1 MKTAFLKSSLLPIMS
16 FVVLFP
22 LVAEQASAQPPMDR
36 WGSQWSQHRMK
47 CSGMGMHDQGQSMAR
62 HRTFMRSG
70 VPQGYVGSKSP
81 YLSNSDVIREG
92 DKLYRQQCS
101 ACHGATGMGDGAVA
115 SSLSPSPA
123 VLDRLV
129 QMPMAVDEYLLWSIS
144 EGGEAFG
151 TDMPAFKEQ
160 LSQDDIWKIVA
171 YMRAGF
177 PSSAQSPQQ

>member
-101 ACHGATGMGDGAVA
+101 A
-115 SSLSPSPA
+115 
-123 VLDRLV
+123 
-129 QMPMAVDEYLLWSIS
+129 
-144 EGGEAFG
+144 
-151 TDMPAFKEQ
+151 FKEQ